1 MKRIFGTK
9 KQAPPPPS
17 LTEAS
22 EQADVRI
29 QRLDAKISQ
38 LDGELRQ
45 IRAKLKATKA
55 PGAQNTL
62 KQRAMRI
69 LKQKKMYEQQRD
81 QLQSQAFNLEQANF
95 TSQAMQDT
103 VTMVSAMKQANTQ
116 MKQQFKAVNLDSIE
130 DLYDDMADLMD
141 EHDMMQD
148 ILSRAFQT
156 PEDLDEADL
165 EAELDALGDELLEG
179 EDFDQMPAYMSAE
192 PAAAAAVE
200 QPVDIQLPTSPAAE
214 PQAQQGMEQLL
225 QTFEERARTPVY
237 TSVLQI
243 HRGRLAQ
250 RLGGQRGVLLLA
262 EGDQTLHRLDV
273 LALRLVVQ
281 HVSDLVAGD
290 LLSGRP
296 LVNAHHRDADGPC
309 RVAHGHLDV
318 VVTSLLVLPRH
329 QAVNDLQQVVRNALV
344 QRSLLF
350 EAGKEGP
357 QVQLGLLERGNELAA
372 TSGLLV
378 GVVHELDFALPLLQN
393 PPEHEE
399 DPVLGRQLVADGGEC
414 VLDGRHGLEEGLY
427 LAPLRVLLL
436 RLLAR
441 LHDGVKLLP
450 LVHLAHEAVKFV
462 RVPLAERRA
471 LLRRRLQ
478 LHPPPLARPVRLAEE
493 VTTWPA
499 ARSRRFTSSRGC
511 CSACSSS
518 SSWGVS
524 SCRAGSTGGTGAASL
539 RSATASAASAAAM
552 ASTAAAA
559 SSSRSL
565 RVL

>member
-225 QTFEERARTPVY
+225 QTF
-237 TSVLQI
+237 
-243 HRGRLAQ
+243 
-250 RLGGQRGVLLLA
+250 
-262 EGDQTLHRLDV
+262 
-273 LALRLVVQ
+273 
-281 HVSDLVAGD
+281 
-290 LLSGRP
+290 
-296 LVNAHHRDADGPC
+296 
-309 RVAHGHLDV
+309 
-318 VVTSLLVLPRH
+318 
-329 QAVNDLQQVVRNALV
+329 
-344 QRSLLF
+344 
-350 EAGKEGP
+350 
-357 QVQLGLLERGNELAA
+357 
-372 TSGLLV
+372 
-378 GVVHELDFALPLLQN
+378 
-393 PPEHEE
+393 
-399 DPVLGRQLVADGGEC
+399 
-414 VLDGRHGLEEGLY
+414 
-427 LAPLRVLLL
+427 
-436 RLLAR
+436 
-441 LHDGVKLLP
+441 
-450 LVHLAHEAVKFV
+450 
-462 RVPLAERRA
+462 
-471 LLRRRLQ
+471 
-478 LHPPPLARPVRLAEE
+478 
-493 VTTWPA
+493 
-499 ARSRRFTSSRGC
+499 
-511 CSACSSS
+511 
-518 SSWGVS
+518 
-524 SCRAGSTGGTGAASL
+524 
-539 RSATASAASAAAM
+539 
-552 ASTAAAA
+552 
-559 SSSRSL
+559 
-565 RVL
+565 